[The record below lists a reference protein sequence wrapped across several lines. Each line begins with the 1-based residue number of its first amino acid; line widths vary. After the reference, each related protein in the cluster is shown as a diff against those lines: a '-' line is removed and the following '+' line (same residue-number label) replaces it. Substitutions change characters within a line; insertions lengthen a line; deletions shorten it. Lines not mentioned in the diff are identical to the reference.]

1 MIIELLLAPEA
12 VETGWI
18 EKVFTDPWYTG
29 FGTLASLLGIL
40 VTLIQVTRARRTSSI
55 VQREVVSTTQKIKTF
70 IDIASVTKISSE
82 IELTRENIRKDAYDA
97 ACVRLSELKRFLCEY
112 KSKAPQKNV
121 VEIRELISKLGLDLI
136 LLESSQNDND
146 IDKKS
151 LLSHLNKMSDLISDW
166 SGELKNK
173 TYEDDRNRK

>member
-1 MIIELLLAPEA
+1 MIFDLLL
-12 VETGWI
+12 VEESAGIIWI
-18 EKVFTDPWYTG
+18 EKVFANPWYTG
-29 FGTLASLLGIL
+29 FGTLASLVGIL
-40 VTLIQVTRARRTSSI
+40 LTFVQVTRTQRTSSL
-55 VQREVVSTTQKIKTF
+55 VKKEVASTTEKIKTF
-70 IDIASVTKISSE
+70 LDIASITKISSE

-136 LLESSQNDND
+136 LLESSQNESD
-146 IDKKS
+146 IDKKL

>member
-1 MIIELLLAPEA
+1 MIIELLLAEEA

-18 EKVFTDPWYTG
+18 EKVFTNPWYTG
-29 FGTLASLLGIL
+29 LGTLASLLGIL
-40 VTLIQVTRARRTSSI
+40 VTFIQVTRTRRTSSL
-55 VQREVVSTTQKIKTF
+55 VKKEVVSAKLKIKAF
-70 IDIASVTKISSE
+70 LDIASVTKISSE

-121 VEIRELISKLGLDLI
+121 VEIKELITKLGLDLI
-136 LLESSQNDND
+136 LLENIQNEKD

-173 TYEDDRNRK
+173 TYEENGNRK